1 MYLVFYPIDC
11 KYERHSFDN
20 FNWSVTEEAKEVFR
34 QLYAVC
40 HNDYDFHFF
49 NVSSTERS
57 TRHSNLDDFVE
68 MCNNEEV
75 SVATSWAIWLN
86 LAEDD
91 ILSVI
96 SEYENEMLNTVGNG
110 DEYYILTDDLTL
122 ALDNYPN
129 EDFLLSYFNKDE
141 AISELEKD
149 ERLLLVKSSENET
162 GVLIHSVFDCEG
174 THCFGS
180 FSRIPALNE
189 DFDDNF
195 RKFVA
200 ENRDEIKKWY
210 GI

>member
-1 MYLVFYPIDC
+1 MYLVLYPTDC
-11 KYERHSFDN
+11 KYERHSFDHLD
-20 FNWSVTEEAKEVFR
+20 WSVPEEAKEVFK

-49 NVSSTERS
+49 NISSAEKS
-57 TRHSNLDDFVE
+57 TFHSNLGDFVE

-75 SVATSWAIWLN
+75 SVESCWAVWLN
-86 LAEDD
+86 LTEDD
-91 ILSVI
+91 VLSVI
-96 SEYENEMLNTVGNG
+96 SEYEDEMLNTVGNG

-122 ALDNYPN
+122 ANYPR

-141 AISELEKD
+141 AISELGKGEK
-149 ERLLLVKSSENET
+149 LLLVKSGKNEIGLLT
-162 GVLIHSVFDCEG
+162 HSVFDCEG

-180 FSRIPALNE
+180 FSRMPELNE
-189 DFDDNF
+189 DFDDLF